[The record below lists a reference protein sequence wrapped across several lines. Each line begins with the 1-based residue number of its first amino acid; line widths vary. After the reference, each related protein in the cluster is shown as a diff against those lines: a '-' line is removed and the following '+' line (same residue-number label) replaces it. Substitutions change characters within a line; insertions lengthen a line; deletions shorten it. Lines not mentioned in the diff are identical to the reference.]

1 MSDRKIIAFEKP
13 LNSPDAIKL
22 DMDKEVDVK
31 LTIGD
36 LVNIYDALS
45 QVAANM
51 NDKEFINISCTLDD
65 ITEAIQNGAL

>member
-51 NDKEFINISCTLDD
+51 NDKDFINISCTLDA

>member
-1 MSDRKIIAFEKP
+1 MSDRKIIALEKP
-13 LNSPDAIKL
+13 LNSPDVIKL

-51 NDKEFINISCTLDD
+51 NDKEFINISCTLDA